1 MRRHVVL
8 PTTWAC
14 CMGDVQEFDVEL
26 RAPREFFLTLGYG
39 PIEYVLWAGFA
50 VAVLPTVMV
59 LRAL

>member
-1 MRRHVVL
+1 MYKESTL
-8 PTTWAC
+8 SFGLIA
-14 CMGDVQEFDVEL
+14 
-26 RAPREFFLTLGYG
+26 EFFLTLGYG

>member
-1 MRRHVVL
+1 
-8 PTTWAC
+8 
-14 CMGDVQEFDVEL
+14 MGDVQEFDVEL

-59 LRAL
+59 SRAL